1 MSPFLRN
8 GRITQVYTVSS
19 IHEEWRSI
27 FPGPMVTYYC
37 CGNVFSAI
45 HKISQYAHVV
55 NLLLMLALH
64 KRLLS

>member
-1 MSPFLRN
+1 MSLFLRN
-8 GRITQVYTVSS
+8 RRITQVFPVSG
-19 IHEEWRSI
+19 IHEEWRLI

-37 CGNVFSAI
+37 CEDVVSAI
-45 HKISQYAHVV
+45 HKISQYAHAV

>member
-1 MSPFLRN
+1 MSLFLRN
-8 GRITQVYTVSS
+8 GCITQVFPVSG
-19 IHEEWRSI
+19 IHEEWQSI

-37 CGNVFSAI
+37 CENLFSAI